1 MNLFIL
7 TYIYIAMNTI
17 QQGYN
22 YFTLYQES
30 FFQYYHGKRYRI
42 LRKICLGLYSNF
54 TVFLCLCG
62 YYLEAVY
69 SPVLEQKSGL
79 FSRFTDRAANLI
91 HNT

>member
-1 MNLFIL
+1 
-7 TYIYIAMNTI
+7 MNTI

-22 YFTLYQES
+22 YFTLYQGS
-30 FFQYYHGKRYRI
+30 FFQCYHGKIYRI

-62 YYLEAVY
+62 LYFEAVY